1 MRATGNLKNA
11 TMKNGPLFI
20 FLITV
25 MVSCN
30 TKQPG
35 KTVSTIDTTGF
46 AITADTAKIIKDSH
60 YFWSTDVDQKEV
72 LMMIR
77 NRPIPADSLTAPNM
91 IQLLNNLYPE
101 ILLHY
106 TKVSNDS
113 IFISINKSTYL
124 TEQIGSS
131 GADAYLAEVT
141 YNLTEIKGIN
151 FVDIRFKAGDHASPA
166 TYSRTDFVQVRN

>member
-1 MRATGNLKNA
+1 
-11 TMKNGPLFI
+11 MKNGFLFI

-25 MVSCN
+25 MVCCN
-30 TKQPG
+30 TKQPK
-35 KTVSTIDTTGF
+35 KTVSTIDTTSF
-46 AITADTAKIIKDSH
+46 VIIADTAKIIKDSH
-60 YFWSTDVDQKEV
+60 YFWSSDLDQKKG
-72 LMMIR
+72 LIMIR
-77 NRPIPADSLTAPNM
+77 NRTIPADSLTVANM

-101 ILLHY
+101 IQLHY

-113 IFISINKSTYL
+113 MFISINKSTYL

-141 YNLTEIKGIN
+141 YNLTEIKGVN
-151 FVDIRFKAGDHASPA
+151 FVDIRFRAGDHASPA